1 MSSHVAVLSDSAA
14 GAGSTLAAALR
25 AAGYRTTVVE
35 ANRDIADTLAQ
46 LGPDRVLNALT
57 GAWGRGMVQGV
68 LDLLAIPYSQSGL
81 LASAQ
86 AAHRHQA
93 KILFKAAN
101 IPVTDHVIAG
111 RAEVGRS
118 HVMEPPYVIKPL
130 MIGTGAGVLPVR
142 AGSAAPPPE
151 IMAETWA
158 LGEEVMVERHIP
170 GRDLACCV
178 MGDVALGVA
187 EIVVEPAAS
196 DRDDHAK
203 SGSVHIFSAQVQPKI
218 YDKVQKLSLAAHAAL
233 GCRGVTRIDFRFN
246 DAAGPDGEL
255 VCLQIDTHPDMAE
268 TSLVSAQA
276 EQAGHSYQ
284 ELITWMVE
292 DARCN
297 R

>member
-1 MSSHVAVLSDSAA
+1 VNCHVAVLSENAA
-14 GAGSTLAAALR
+14 GAGSTLAATLR
-25 AAGYRTTVVE
+25 TAGYQASVVE
-35 ANRDIADTLAQ
+35 ASPDIAATLTQ

-57 GAWGRGMVQGV
+57 GGVGRGMVQGV
-68 LDLLAIPYSQSGL
+68 LDLLDLPYSQSGL
-81 LASAQ
+81 LASAL

-93 KILFKAAN
+93 KILFKSAN
-101 IPVTDHVIAG
+101 IPVTDHVIAD

-130 MIGTGAGVLPVR
+130 LLGTGAGTLLVR
-142 AGSAAPPPE
+142 AGSAVPPPE
-151 IMAETWA
+151 ILAETWA

-170 GRDLACCV
+170 GRHLACSV

-187 EIVVEPAAS
+187 EIVVEPAANTGG
-196 DRDDHAK
+196 DPAK

-255 VCLQIDTHPDMAE
+255 VCLQIDTQPDMAE

-276 EQAGHSYQ
+276 MQAGHSYQ
-284 ELITWMVE
+284 ELVTWMVE

>member
-1 MSSHVAVLSDSAA
+1 MTWHVAIVSDSAA
-14 GAGSTLAAALR
+14 GIGGSAGLTAALH
-25 AAGYRTTVVE
+25 AAGYRTSPVK
-35 ANRDIADTLAQ
+35 ADADMASALAA
-46 LGPDRVLNALT
+46 LDPDAAVNALT
-57 GAWGRGMVQGV
+57 GAPGRGMVQGV
-68 LDLLAIPYSQSGL
+68 LDLLEIPYTQSGL
-81 LASAQ
+81 LASAL

-93 KILFKAAN
+93 KILFKAAG
-101 IPVTDHVIAG
+101 IPVTDHVIVSRAEAG
-111 RAEVGRS
+111 RV
-118 HVMEPPYVIKPL
+118 HVMEPPYVIKPV
-130 MIGTGAGVLPVR
+130 MIGAGAGAFVVR
-142 AGSAAPPPE
+142 AGQSAPPPE
-151 IMAETWA
+151 ILSEQWA

-170 GRDLACCV
+170 GRNLACCV

-187 EIVVEPAAS
+187 EIAANGPEGG
-196 DRDDHAK
+196 AK
-203 SGSVHIFSAQVQPKI
+203 AGSAHIISAQLQPKI

-292 DARCN
+292 DASCN